1 MIKKSLVETIFNTN
15 FVNDFNRV
23 SNTFLVLHNTIC
35 DHSLNTVCYTYYKL
49 YLYLYIIYFMF

>member
-15 FVNDFNRV
+15 SVNYFNRV
-23 SNTFLVLHNTIC
+23 SNTFLALHNTTC

-49 YLYLYIIYFMF
+49 YLYLYIIF